1 MKGSSSVW
9 QCILI
14 PWQYW
19 GSTCTH
25 SSVTQ
30 KPWGADVTAVS
41 VIALALLCPAL
52 VSLPLHFCFSPSFPS
67 PLSHGHG
74 FQYCSLVL
82 KRIILWII
90 IVLLQWL
97 AVTIFL
103 LPLPAGRMPKGLP
116 AQQQARRLLE
126 GCCQH
131 RPMGTQQHTLTSG
144 SAASLP
150 SAPFFV
156 SFQKFSKI
164 VLFDRSRYFASSWA
178 PYVCFCSEC
187 TFQFSLSVGVN
198 HFVHSWVSLGRLPL
212 TAFTVLPSRTNH
224 TTHVGKTVIA
234 T

>member
-9 QCILI
+9 QCVLLS
-14 PWQYW
+14 WQHW

-25 SSVTQ
+25 SPAAQ
-30 KPWGADVTAVS
+30 QPWEADVTAVS
-41 VIALALLCPAL
+41 VIPLVLLCPTL
-52 VSLPLHFCFSPSFPS
+52 LSLPLHFCFSPSFAFT
-67 PLSHGHG
+67 LSHGHG
-74 FQYCSLVL
+74 FQYRSVVL

-131 RPMGTQQHTLTSG
+131 RPTGMQQHTLTSG
-144 SAASLP
+144 TAASLP

-156 SFQKFSKI
+156 SFQQCSKI
-164 VLFDRSRYFASSWA
+164 VLFNRSRNFAYCQA
-178 PYVCFCSEC
+178 PYMCFCSEC
-187 TFQFSLSVGVN
+187 PFNFLLVLSVY
-198 HFVHSWVSLGRLPL
+198 SCVSLRRLPL
-212 TAFTVLPSRTNH
+212 KALMFFLPSRTNH
-224 TTHVGKTVIA
+224 TTHIGKTVIV